1 MMIIIYLIFQGPDRC
16 QSFLQFHL
24 PNSITISRDDL
35 RLPASLLP
43 SASEP
48 GAATALQFSA
58 SLPRLPPAL
67 PDSGLLGADLP
78 RYLPPIILLRPLT
91 TTDGGQ
97 LQS

>member
-1 MMIIIYLIFQGPDRC
+1 MIIMYLMFPGPDRG
-16 QSFLQFHL
+16 QSCLQLHL
-24 PNSITISRDDL
+24 SNSLTISRVEL

-67 PDSGLLGADLP
+67 PDSGLLGAELP
-78 RYLPPIILLRPLT
+78 RHFPLIVSLRPHAT
-91 TTDGGQ
+91 TY
-97 LQS
+97 

>member
-67 PDSGLLGADLP
+67 PDSGLLGAELP
-78 RYLPPIILLRPLT
+78 RHLPPIISFRPHT
-91 TTDGGQ
+91 TSD
-97 LQS
+97 